1 MMGRLPLCCRRAGGT
16 ESHGHFAQA
25 NEQKVRGDILQLR
38 TRRPLPW
45 CLPNGMG
52 GMNPGMMG
60 GMNPGIMGW
69 HGWHDGHVCMPAASS
84 MFGLMQ
90 WMKQQQEAMQSSG
103 LNNPAAQVRHRHVPP
118 IEVPLDGPC
127 ETHHVG
133 KGEIGGPW
141 RIVVDS

>member
-1 MMGRLPLCCRRAGGT
+1 M
-16 ESHGHFAQA
+16 
-25 NEQKVRGDILQLR
+25 K
-38 TRRPLPW
+38 
-45 CLPNGMG
+45 
-52 GMNPGMMG
+52 PGMMG
-60 GMNPGIMGW
+60 GMNPGIMG
-69 HGWHDGHVCMPAASS
+69 GMAGMMGMCGMPAASS

-103 LNNPAAQVRHRHVPP
+103 LNNPAAQVRHRHVPL